1 MYLTVK
7 PLVIAYIQCSLPLES
22 LVDFIMKKF
31 QPKQVTHK
39 LRITAQDLFD
49 MVLFESQE
57 DVKALILERYSSIYP
72 IPLLVSQYESKLT

>member
-7 PLVIAYIQCSLPLES
+7 PLIISYIQCSLPLES

-31 QPKQVTHK
+31 QPKNVVNK
-39 LRITAQDLFD
+39 IRVTAQDLFD
-49 MVLFESQE
+49 LVLFESQE

-72 IPLLVSQYESKLT
+72 IPILISQFERKMT